1 MADPTRPL
9 KIMVAGGQCGIFQQR
24 FLFCNTHR
32 HSCKMR
38 ICLDRCPMLVCVRAG
53 IAGAISR
60 TCTAPVDRLKMLLQ
74 IQDGAQALTLRGG
87 LQKMAAEGV
96 QMPLLLLR
104 QTSWHTIHDKH
115 SIYCRNLQGI
125 LQREWGQCC
134 QNCPRNGSEAYPE

>member
-1 MADPTRPL
+1 MQAEMADPTRPL
-9 KIMVAGGQCGIFQQR
+9 KIMVAGGQCGFFRQR

-32 HSCKMR
+32 QSCTMHTRLKH
-38 ICLDRCPMLVCVRAG
+38 CPVLVCVSAG

-96 QMPLLLLR
+96 HVPLPHLL
-104 QTSWHTIHDKH
+104 S
-115 SIYCRNLQGI
+115 
-125 LQREWGQCC
+125 
-134 QNCPRNGSEAYPE
+134 